1 MSSVVAS
8 FAYAVPFTMTDLDFS
23 QLAARLETHELI
35 ETTASIKP
43 ANQVRQLTR
52 RLHAEHHETTL
63 DSGRAGFALA
73 IPSGATP
80 DFATSGG
87 GSTKMSASKDGEL
100 PNVLT
105 LALAF
110 AVKLQWSLRVSLLIL
125 PPQQPRSI
133 PGMSGGYSQHQSHRT
148 GSSTPATSPL
158 ALSSASSSSSSLPL
172 PSPSHARSK
181 SLAFFG
187 SSQRNT
193 PVPVET
199 GTHHLLPLPSVHPH
213 QQYTSYRAVP
223 DLSFIPTLFQS
234 PEAQAASEK
243 LGLAAE
249 DRDIDVHQS
258 GQGETVVLMPTK
270 IETVEVNIPLRVY
283 PSATPF
289 RPHVSTFAV

>member
-1 MSSVVAS
+1 M
-8 FAYAVPFTMTDLDFS
+8 
-23 QLAARLETHELI
+23 I
-35 ETTASIKP
+35 ETTVSIKP
-43 ANQVRQLTR
+43 ASQVRQLTR

-87 GSTKMSASKDGEL
+87 ESKLYTCLGDSFKYPDKFCFSL
-100 PNVLT
+100 P
-105 LALAF
+105 
-110 AVKLQWSLRVSLLIL
+110 VKLQWSLRVSLLIL
-125 PPQQPRSI
+125 PPQIPRSI
-133 PGMSGGYSQHQSHRT
+133 PGMSGAYSHHHRP

-172 PSPSHARSK
+172 SSPGHSKSK

-187 SSQRNT
+187 TSQPNT

-199 GTHHLLPLPSVHPH
+199 GTHHLLPLPSIHPH

-234 PEAQAASEK
+234 PEAQAATEK
-243 LGLAAE
+243 LGLAIE
-249 DRDIDVHQS
+249 DRDVDIS
-258 GQGETVVLMPTK
+258 GAGQGETVVLMPTK

-289 RPHVSTFAV
+289 RPHVSTFSV

>member
-1 MSSVVAS
+1 M
-8 FAYAVPFTMTDLDFS
+8 
-23 QLAARLETHELI
+23 
-35 ETTASIKP
+35 SIKSAP
-43 ANQVRQLTR
+43 QVKQLTR

-87 GSTKMSASKDGEL
+87 EPDLQYAPKYTMLMK
-100 PNVLT
+100 
-105 LALAF
+105 F
-110 AVKLQWSLRVSLLIL
+110 QRIVKLQWSLRVSLLIL
-125 PPQQPRSI
+125 PPQVPRSI
-133 PGMSGGYSQHQSHRT
+133 PGLSGGYSPRHTPGMTTPTASSH
-148 GSSTPATSPL
+148 G
-158 ALSSASSSSSSLPL
+158 LSSASTSSSSLPL
-172 PSPSHARSK
+172 PSPTHSK
-181 SLAFFG
+181 SKSFAFSG
-187 SSQRNT
+187 TSQPNT

-199 GTHHLLPLPSVHPH
+199 GTHHLLPLPSIHPH

-234 PEAQAASEK
+234 PEAQAATEK

-249 DRDIDVHQS
+249 DRDVVMGPSNGGGS
-258 GQGETVVLMPTK
+258 GRGETVVLMPTK